1 VHGAVASSGLNDASL
16 VAAVLADWR
25 TAPVSAGVR
34 VTLGL
39 LEKLT
44 LTPDAVTPDDMAAP
58 RAAGVSDEAIE
69 DAIAICALFNTMDRI
84 ADALDFT
91 PPTPEQAARGAA
103 SQLARGYRM

>member
-1 VHGAVASSGLNDASL
+1 M

-25 TAPVSAGVR
+25 TADISDGMRA
-34 VTLGL
+34 TLGL

-44 LTPDAVTPDDMAAP
+44 LTPDAVTPEDVVAP
-58 RAAGVSDEAIE
+58 RAAGLSDDAIE
-69 DAIAICALFNTMDRI
+69 DAIVVCALFNVIDRI

-103 SQLARGYRM
+103 GQLKRGYSL